1 MVYRLIDHLKIILL
15 YDHNCCYR
23 LVLLNA
29 NVYAGYS
36 LWCLFQGVML
46 NKASKFFLNGNRFGR
61 RNVPRMF
68 MMYFDFH
75 KVRIGMPATV
85 CKIGMWVMLPLF
97 LMMWVQ
103 PAAMAQP
110 TIESPVYE
118 ISPRKA
124 FVSSL
129 VLPGLGHRH
138 VQQGSWRGWA
148 TLLAAAD
155 VSLWLGLVNANWQRN
170 QRIQSYETLAISRAG
185 ADLAGKDRT
194 YYLNLATYLSSDA
207 YLDAQLRNR
216 FWNRVDY
223 VSDTSFQWAWESEED
238 FQDFRQLR
246 DDAESFGR
254 RRTFLIALLVG
265 NRLISGISAVV
276 AANRVEEPA
285 VKMSVSLAPPPT
297 SATVPV
303 VNIGISF

>member
-1 MVYRLIDHLKIILL
+1 MP
-15 YDHNCCYR
+15 
-23 LVLLNA
+23 A
-29 NVYAGYS
+29 NVRKI
-36 LWCLFQGVML
+36 CLVAVL
-46 NKASKFFLNGNRFGR
+46 TLFFTGL
-61 RNVPRMF
+61 
-68 MMYFDFH
+68 
-75 KVRIGMPATV
+75 
-85 CKIGMWVMLPLF
+85 
-97 LMMWVQ
+97 VQ
-103 PAAMAQP
+103 PEVLAQP
-110 TIESPVYE
+110 EMEAPAYE
-118 ISPRKA
+118 VSPRKA
-124 FVSSL
+124 FVNSL

-148 TLLAAAD
+148 TVLAAAD
-155 VSLWLGLVNANWQRN
+155 VSLWLGLINTNWQRD

-223 VSDTSFQWAWESEED
+223 VSDPSFQWAWETEQD
-238 FQDFRQLR
+238 FQDFREMR

-276 AANRVEEPA
+276 SANRVEEPA
-285 VKMSVSLAPPPT
+285 VQASFSFSPPPP
-297 SATVPV
+297 SASVPV
-303 VNIGISF
+303 VHIGLTF